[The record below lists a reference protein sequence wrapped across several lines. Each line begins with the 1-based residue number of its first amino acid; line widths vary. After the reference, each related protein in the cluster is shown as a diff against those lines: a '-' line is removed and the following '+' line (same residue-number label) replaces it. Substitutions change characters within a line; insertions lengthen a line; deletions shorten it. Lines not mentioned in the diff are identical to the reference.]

1 VVGVPEIQVV
11 DYRAALDPLSLLSEL
26 RATGNVAVW
35 AEGYASGQ
43 SPGLRRDQLTLAPA
57 LAIWTPPAG
66 PRELRAALERVAP
79 QRVYL
84 FAVAGD
90 NTDPRRFLPR
100 LAGLIKHTLRRKQG
114 VADLERLAAS
124 SAQRITAV
132 REGIYVLAARGDV
145 QIVQEEETSMQLI
158 PGDGQPRPELPETQA
173 RFRAILQETAA
184 YRAYFARTA
193 PERLV

>member
-1 VVGVPEIQVV
+1 MPARVADFP
-11 DYRAALDPLSLLSEL
+11 AAWKRWGKKD
-26 RATGNVAVW
+26 W
-35 AEGYASGQ
+35 A
-43 SPGLRRDQLTLAPA
+43 GLFDDAITLADQGFP
-57 LAIWTPPAG
+57 
-66 PRELRAALERVAP
+66 VS
-79 QRVYL
+79 
-84 FAVAGD
+84 
-90 NTDPRRFLPR
+90 PR

-158 PGDGQPRPELPETQA
+158 PGDGEPRPELPETQA